1 MRNYNNKNKNVN
13 RMSNKTKSI
22 LVTIGMILLIFAL
35 VAGVYTLINP
45 NKQVKTYEGFELVD
59 VTWKNNGIDLE
70 TGEFVIDKGYMY
82 SDEIKC
88 ESTLKIDRDFVSG
101 ISYVVFYYDSLGH
114 LVLVDTN
121 NESKNEE
128 FKGYTGNYEKDVTSF
143 ELEEGKT
150 IDHARILLK
159 WLENDDDK
167 LNLFERNN
175 LKKSI
180 HIYVEKVSEVEEE

>member
-1 MRNYNNKNKNVN
+1 MRNYNNKKTNKNS
-13 RMSNKTKSI
+13 MSNKTKSI

-88 ESTLKIDRDFVSG
+88 ESKLKIDRDFVSG
-101 ISYVVFYYDSLGH
+101 ISYVVFYYDYLGH

-121 NESKNEE
+121 QESKNEE
-128 FKGYTGNYEKDVTSF
+128 FKGYTENYEKDVTSF

-180 HIYVEKVSEVEEE
+180 HIYVAETPEVEEE